1 VARSR
6 LHEKYLREVVPHL
19 MSRFGYGNPMQVP
32 RVEKV
37 RLNMGVGEAAQNADL
52 LDAAVEQLGQI
63 AGQRPQVRRARKAIS
78 AFNKLRAGQP
88 VGCAVTLRG
97 DRMYDFLDKLFSV
110 SLPRIRDF
118 RGLSADS
125 FDGRG
130 NYCLGVRE
138 QTIFPEI
145 SYDKIDRV
153 RGLDV
158 CITTTAKNDE
168 EARELLVELGLP
180 LRRE

>member
-1 VARSR
+1 
-6 LHEKYLREVVPHL
+6 
-19 MSRFGYGNPMQVP
+19 
-32 RVEKV
+32 
-37 RLNMGVGEAAQNADL
+37 MGVGEAAQNADL

-158 CITTTAKNDE
+158 CISTTAKNDE